1 MLLQKQPPSTN
12 GSTENIVTNLDNAHF
27 DTLTRLPNR
36 NLLYSRLE
44 EAVRLAHRE
53 SKHLSILFLR
63 LDNYNIINASK
74 GHDAGD
80 KVLAGMAKQLK
91 AFVRAGDIVSL
102 WSESEFV
109 IILWDCG
116 VEGAAL
122 VADKLTGS
130 EVKVAG
136 IEIPVSMSAGISIF
150 PEDGEE
156 YQTLL
161 KNADIALCHV
171 KQAGLPHYEFF
182 TPAMNAQVRE
192 RFLLEG
198 EIRSALDQN
207 EFTLFY
213 QPRINILTGKI
224 SGVEALLRWVHPTK
238 GILLPADFLP
248 VAEESG
254 LIRRISEWVLLNACR
269 QARLWQAFISPL
281 PIAVNIAPAYFRM
294 PEFEEVVR
302 ATLWETKLAPEC
314 LELELTEKTIIED
327 LEKTFA
333 KLATMN
339 ALGVRLSIDN
349 FGTGYY
355 SLLLLKKMSVNKLKI
370 DGSFVK
376 DLDQNQGGLDLVRSI
391 ISVGHN
397 LKACVVAEGVETES
411 QLAFLKAEGC
421 DEAQGFF
428 CGRPVTAEELTI
440 RISC

>member
-136 IEIPVSMSAGISIF
+136 IEIPVSMSAGISIY

-171 KQAGLPHYEFF
+171 KQAGLPHYEF
-182 TPAMNAQVRE
+182 
-192 RFLLEG
+192 LL
-198 EIRSALDQN
+198 
-207 EFTLFY
+207 
-213 QPRINILTGKI
+213 
-224 SGVEALLRWVHPTK
+224 
-238 GILLPADFLP
+238 
-248 VAEESG
+248 
-254 LIRRISEWVLLNACR
+254 
-269 QARLWQAFISPL
+269 
-281 PIAVNIAPAYFRM
+281 
-294 PEFEEVVR
+294 
-302 ATLWETKLAPEC
+302 
-314 LELELTEKTIIED
+314 
-327 LEKTFA
+327 
-333 KLATMN
+333 
-339 ALGVRLSIDN
+339 
-349 FGTGYY
+349 
-355 SLLLLKKMSVNKLKI
+355 
-370 DGSFVK
+370 
-376 DLDQNQGGLDLVRSI
+376 
-391 ISVGHN
+391 
-397 LKACVVAEGVETES
+397 
-411 QLAFLKAEGC
+411 QL
-421 DEAQGFF
+421 
-428 CGRPVTAEELTI
+428 
-440 RISC
+440 